1 MLLILHKKDLFLFQ
15 NMVLSLEVRQID
27 CGSFMSSRTVSLC
40 IGNVGAEQQHLQLTI
55 IPVRIHD
62 SKGFA

>member
-1 MLLILHKKDLFLFQ
+1 
-15 NMVLSLEVRQID
+15 MVLSQEVRQID
-27 CGSFMSSRTVSLC
+27 SGSFMSSRTVSRS
-40 IGNVGAEQQHLQLTI
+40 IDSVRAEQQHLQLSI